1 MRPGRRSTGAAPER
15 STMVDSM
22 PTSVGPPSSTRS
34 TSPPRSAYTCAE
46 VVGETWPKR
55 FAEGAATPPPNCS
68 SKFRATGCDGR
79 RMPTVS
85 WPPVTK
91 SFAFCERRRTRVSG
105 PGQNFAPRRRAEAG
119 VSRVQEKASPPP
131 RRSTRRRPIRRRS
144 QWERLPGRRFAGCEP
159 LARCPY
165 SLATRDHFPPLPDK
179 CSQTTAV
186 ISGSMGA
193 HPGETRDRIMASS
206 NTQISPAA
214 ASDACGLERLPHV
227 MNKLCQLWGQP
238 ACDAYISRLIMDS
251 RDGARQGLPW
261 EVAMELMFLA
271 ELSVGRRALVASAAT
286 GVPFGQMLQRFREMA
301 PAGG

>member
-1 MRPGRRSTGAAPER
+1 
-15 STMVDSM
+15 
-22 PTSVGPPSSTRS
+22 
-34 TSPPRSAYTCAE
+34 
-46 VVGETWPKR
+46 
-55 FAEGAATPPPNCS
+55 
-68 SKFRATGCDGR
+68 
-79 RMPTVS
+79 
-85 WPPVTK
+85 
-91 SFAFCERRRTRVSG
+91 
-105 PGQNFAPRRRAEAG
+105 
-119 VSRVQEKASPPP
+119 
-131 RRSTRRRPIRRRS
+131 
-144 QWERLPGRRFAGCEP
+144 
-159 LARCPY
+159 
-165 SLATRDHFPPLPDK
+165 
-179 CSQTTAV
+179 
-186 ISGSMGA
+186 
-193 HPGETRDRIMASS
+193 MASS